1 MGAAGQ
7 VQGCSQGNNSH
18 LSDNSHLTDL
28 FKDQSFPILSDI
40 ATQRW
45 YIVPHTME
53 PNHRISGGIA
63 SQVVLMDVE
72 SKLVS
77 FFFTENSFCTR
88 KTRQYSQMFH
98 PVKSFGEISTDSG
111 CKNLHSNQ
119 LWCWLSDLSTT
130 YAHSSPFSLQFPLG
144 YTNVNYKICGS
155 SA

>member
-63 SQVVLMDVE
+63 SQVVLMVVE

-77 FFFTENSFCTR
+77 FFSSQKTLFVPGKLDNTAKCFTQSR
-88 KTRQYSQMFH
+88 
-98 PVKSFGEISTDSG
+98 
-111 CKNLHSNQ
+111 
-119 LWCWLSDLSTT
+119 
-130 YAHSSPFSLQFPLG
+130 ALG
-144 YTNVNYKICGS
+144 RYPQTVVVKICTPTSCGVGYLIS
-155 SA
+155 VRRTPILPPFRFNFLLDTPM